1 MVSIIVCTERP
12 SFMNNIFANYERQ
25 SYKNKEMIIVL
36 NRDDMDI
43 KKWRRKASQ
52 YKNVSV
58 YRVPQRYQLGK
69 CLNYGIQRAKHSI
82 IAKFDD
88 DDYYGRYYLVESVN
102 KMRRQNVPVIG
113 KNTCYLYFEPK
124 KALMLYREGGENRYL
139 DIIKGGTLVFKKSVW
154 RNVKFNEKKLHGSD
168 VAFLRGC
175 RKRGYKIYSVSKY
188 NYVCVRRK
196 DVNSHTQKTST
207 KEYMGRCKLV
217 RSTTH
222 YIPYV
227 TKKVL

>member
-1 MVSIIVCTERP
+1 
-12 SFMNNIFANYERQ
+12 MNNIFANYKRQ

-36 NRDDMDI
+36 NRDDMNMNQ
-43 KKWRRKASQ
+43 WRRKARQ

-69 CLNYGIQRAKHSI
+69 CLNYGIQKAKHSI

-88 DDYYGRYYLVESVN
+88 DDYYGRYYLAESVN
-102 KMRRQNVPVIG
+102 KMRRKKVFVIG
-113 KNTCYLYFEPK
+113 KTACFIYFEPK
-124 KALMLYREGGENRYL
+124 KALMLYRERGENRYHPN
-139 DIIKGGTLVFKKSVW
+139 IKGGTLMFKKSVW
-154 RNVKFNEKKLHGSD
+154 NKVKFNEKKLHGSD

-175 RKRGYKIYSVSKY
+175 RKQGYKIYSVSKY

-207 KEYMGRCKLV
+207 KKYMARCKLV
-217 RSTTH
+217 KYTKR

>member
-1 MVSIIVCTERP
+1 
-12 SFMNNIFANYERQ
+12 MNNVFANYKRQ
-25 SYKNKEMIIVL
+25 SYKHKEMIIVL
-36 NRDDMDI
+36 NRDNMDI
-43 KKWRRKASQ
+43 NKWRRKASR

-69 CLNYGIQRAKHSI
+69 CLNYGIQRARHSI

-102 KMRRQNVPVIG
+102 KMRRKNVPVIG
-113 KNTCYLYFEPK
+113 KNACFIYFEPQR
-124 KALMLYREGGENRYL
+124 ALMLYRGSGQNQYRGL
-139 DIIKGGTLVFKKSVW
+139 IKGGTLMFKKSVW
-154 RNVKFNEKKLHGSD
+154 RNVKFNERKLHGSD
-168 VAFLRGC
+168 VSFLRGC

-196 DVNSHTQKTST
+196 DISSHTQKTST
-207 KEYMGRCKLV
+207 KKYMARCKLV
-217 RSTTH
+217 RHTKRF
-222 YIPYV
+222 IPYV